1 MDYWMVPLK
10 TMNVIPR
17 RIAPNVEVTED
28 VQNAMAAVT
37 WIAMC
42 VVAVDNAEI
51 VEAMAVHVAQNVVA
65 TEDVESVAEL
75 VRLFVGIVME
85 QEKRKIQWQAHTEQK
100 NMSHVVHVMAR
111 DTHLAN
117 IAHQQG

>member
-1 MDYWMVPLK
+1 MVPLK

-51 VEAMAVHVAQNVVA
+51 VEA
-65 TEDVESVAEL
+65 
-75 VRLFVGIVME
+75 
-85 QEKRKIQWQAHTEQK
+85 
-100 NMSHVVHVMAR
+100 
-111 DTHLAN
+111 
-117 IAHQQG
+117 